1 MQIKLLCF
9 GITKEIIGQ
18 FEHYIELPNEQ
29 TIADLRAEI
38 IRKFPDFIKLKSL
51 KFALNDEYVGDD
63 TLLKPNAEIVLI
75 PPVSGG

>member
-1 MQIKLLCF
+1 MLIKLLCF

-18 FEHYIELPNEQ
+18 FEHQIELPDNQ

-38 IRKFPDFIKLKSL
+38 IVQFPDFQKLKSL
-51 KFALNDEYVGDD
+51 KFALNDEYVGED
-63 TLLKPNAEIVLI
+63 TILKPNAEIVLI